1 MARPRTFEEVDV
13 LEKATRE
20 FWRRGFAGT
29 SYTHLTRATGLTKAS
44 LYNAFGNKEALF
56 LRVLDHY
63 ANGPLGGEKVV
74 IGPAERIR
82 KYVLHLADIAGDPKG
97 AAIGCLIMNS
107 CIEFGREKTPRA
119 KAAQGQLMAVERH
132 FAQLFQEAKDAGEI
146 ASDKEPTVLAE
157 IVVAGV
163 FAMREMAKFRPVAS
177 MLRHVA
183 EAVLT
188 SVGLDTSIEH
198 SKTTDT
204 KQIPTFERKPS

>member
-1 MARPRTFEEVDV
+1 MARPRTFEESDV

-44 LYNAFGNKEALF
+44 LYNAFGNKESLF

-63 ANGPLGGEKVV
+63 ASGSLGGESVPF
-74 IGPAERIR
+74 GPGERIR
-82 KYVLHLADIAGDPKG
+82 SYVLHLADVAGDPKG

-119 KAAQGQLMAVERH
+119 KAVQGQLVAVERH
-132 FAQLFQEAKDAGEI
+132 FVQLFEEAKLAGEI
-146 ASDKEPTVLAE
+146 TVDKNPAVLAE

-163 FAMREMAKFRPVAS
+163 FAMREMAKFRPLAS

-188 SVGLDTSIEH
+188 SVGLPVTDEN
-198 SKTTDT
+198 KRTTDAT
-204 KQIPTFERKPS
+204 LTPTSERSLS